1 MSEDAVNMHCSTVST
16 QTATTLEAL
25 AGSRPL
31 VVEFWTTKC
40 VRCPAALAAMD
51 ELAARGEDP
60 LAVEEAGV
68 RPLVAACAL
77 ATSED
82 AAAELGKV
90 RTLLGEEDGG
100 EDGGASQFPHL
111 THLFMS
117 FAQKEAAKA
126 RFGFTQV
133 PHCVVRTAA
142 HEVVSGPPH
151 GAEVQRALAELGL
164 GR

>member
-1 MSEDAVNMHCSTVST
+1 MHCSTVST

-25 AGSRPL
+25 AGDRPL

-51 ELAARGEDP
+51 ELAGRAHDP

-90 RTLLGEEDGG
+90 RTLLGVDEESGEGGG
-100 EDGGASQFPHL
+100 EGEGAAQFPHL

-133 PHCVVRTAA
+133 PHCVVRTVA
-142 HEVVSGPPH
+142 HEVSGPPH

-164 GR
+164 RR